1 MYQKYSRFVVL
12 DIPNFWIFVP
22 LFLGLMNYLSVLWK
36 VLPIGLHINECP
48 VFCTKQKM
56 FLENLR
62 LNVSDVS
69 ENVHNI
75 FTFEEYLNWNWPIF
89 SAKNVLMNVVLLTKI
104 VRIVLVL
111 FSTQILAVLVTH
123 TPKKSYITIQYIYM
137 IWKSVTG
144 KSWTHNINLTHRRNY
159 FSAVCKGM

>member
-1 MYQKYSRFVVL
+1 MWNRLSTWWCTKNTVDLWYWISLTFEFLYLFFRLDELSISTLKSTMY
-12 DIPNFWIFVP
+12 
-22 LFLGLMNYLSVLWK
+22 
-36 VLPIGLHINECP
+36 LPIGLHINECP

-111 FSTQILAVLVTH
+111 FSTQILAVL
-123 TPKKSYITIQYIYM
+123 TPLY
-137 IWKSVTG
+137 
-144 KSWTHNINLTHRRNY
+144 
-159 FSAVCKGM
+159 

>member
-36 VLPIGLHINECP
+36 VLLPIGLHINECP
-48 VFCTKQKM
+48 AFCTKQKM

-89 SAKNVLMNVVLLTKI
+89 FSKKCTYACSTSYKNCQNCIGTFFNSASSCTNSYTEVVVHNYTIHIYDLKKRNGEKLN
-104 VRIVLVL
+104 
-111 FSTQILAVLVTH
+111 SQH
-123 TPKKSYITIQYIYM
+123 KSYT
-137 IWKSVTG
+137 S
-144 KSWTHNINLTHRRNY
+144 
-159 FSAVCKGM
+159 

>member
-1 MYQKYSRFVVL
+1 MMYQKYSRFVVL

-36 VLPIGLHINECP
+36 VLLPIGLHINECP

-89 SAKNVLMNVVLLTKI
+89 FSKNVLIYVLMNVVLLTKI

-111 FSTQILAVLVTH
+111 FSTQILAVLTH
-123 TPKKSYITIQYIYM
+123 TPK
-137 IWKSVTG
+137 
-144 KSWTHNINLTHRRNY
+144 
-159 FSAVCKGM
+159 